1 MTQTLSSVPSTTS
14 IQSQRNRTFLG
25 IDSIL
30 YPKET
35 KPAANQKKTRRG
47 AVVHESSVNA
57 AKDPKKQYLEVEA
70 LRGFGKSG
78 ARVSSILNEM
88 QAKKLLEKTQSSTVT
103 RDSTSANKGEKK

>member
-1 MTQTLSSVPSTTS
+1 MMTQTLSSVPSTTS
-14 IQSQRNRTFLG
+14 IQSQKNRTFLG

-30 YPKET
+30 YPKEA
-35 KPAANQKKTRRG
+35 KPQANQKKTRRG
-47 AVVHESSVNA
+47 AVMDSSTNA

-78 ARVSSILNEM
+78 ARISSIMNEM

-103 RDSTSANKGEKK
+103 RESTSAHRGEKK